1 MLLKCTHYHLIVFKL
16 NEIIDMPIAPVSL
29 IIQPINTVQFF
40 AKIVAISGSVPDE
53 SIPPVHIDI
62 REDIL
67 IAPVINAQYII
78 NIAAPF
84 DYLSNIT
91 TSIILQHLKP
101 HEMCHE

>member
-1 MLLKCTHYHLIVFKL
+1 MLMILHVLKL
-16 NEIIDMPIAPVSL
+16 NYVLIYQLHLLL
-29 IIQPINTVQFF
+29 IIIINYTTCKYCTIFV
-40 AKIVAISGSVPDE
+40 KIVAISGYVPDE
-53 SIPPVHIDI
+53 RIPPVHTDI
-62 REDIL
+62 REDIP